1 MSSAC
6 LFIPPQENAT
16 KIGRRWIDCVLQ
28 WFWLKCTVYFHKAY
42 VFRQIK
48 PMNARSDITE
58 TAFRNIATPFPLRDP
73 AVLVA
78 FLRWDLPK
86 NVFPPRISR
95 FVGSSLIHR
104 DFSASRAPAAAE
116 LSGGANKS
124 HVCCKNSVFCK
135 CVQADIHQHRQT

>member
-1 MSSAC
+1 MSSVC

-28 WFWLKCTVYFHKAY
+28 RFWLKCTVYFHKAY

-58 TAFRNIATPFPLRDP
+58 TAFRNIATPFRSEI
-73 AVLVA
+73 
-78 FLRWDLPK
+78 LPCWLH
-86 NVFPPRISR
+86 FYGEICQRMFSPPRISR
-95 FVGSSLIHR
+95 LVGSSLIHR
-104 DFSASRAPAAAE
+104 DFSASRAPVAA
-116 LSGGANKS
+116 SGGANKS